1 MADGINKASPSVD
14 FPARSLNA
22 GFLSIR
28 NLMVAPS
35 VPYSTMGDIPVT
47 MYTSVL
53 RSLHL
58 MIKVGVSV
66 LFGQP
71 LIDDSAS
78 RLRIAV
84 FESSILEDSVENL
97 HFELDKV
104 TLVVVGAACLAA
116 RESKHA
122 SLDTELLSF
131 EQAAISEIISCAEP
145 LAALS
150 ANIRENN
157 FFMCC

>member
-35 VPYSTMGDIPVT
+35 VPYSTIGDIPVT
-47 MYTSVL
+47 MYASVFC
-53 RSLHL
+53 SLHL
-58 MIKVGVSV
+58 MTRVGVSV

-71 LIDDSAS
+71 LIDESAS
-78 RLRIAV
+78 KLRITV
-84 FESSILEDSVENL
+84 FESSIFEESVDSL

-122 SLDTELLSF
+122 SLETELLSF
-131 EQAAISEIISCAEP
+131 EQAVISGKRSCAEA

-150 ANIRENN
+150 VKIRENN
-157 FFMCC
+157 FFIYC

>member
-1 MADGINKASPSVD
+1 M
-14 FPARSLNA
+14 
-22 GFLSIR
+22 
-28 NLMVAPS
+28 
-35 VPYSTMGDIPVT
+35 
-47 MYTSVL
+47 

-58 MIKVGVSV
+58 IIRVGVSV

-78 RLRIAV
+78 KLRVAV
-84 FESSILEDSVENL
+84 FESSILEESVDNL

-104 TLVVVGAACLAA
+104 MLVVVGAACLAA

-131 EQAAISEIISCAEP
+131 EQAAISGKRSCAEP

-150 ANIRENN
+150 AKIRGSI
-157 FFMCC
+157 FFMFC